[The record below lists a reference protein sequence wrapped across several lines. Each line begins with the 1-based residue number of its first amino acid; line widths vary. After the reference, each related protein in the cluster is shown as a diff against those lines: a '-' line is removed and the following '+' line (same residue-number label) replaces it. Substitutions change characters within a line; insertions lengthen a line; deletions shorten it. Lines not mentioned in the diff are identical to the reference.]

1 MFKPFEQMGM
11 LDNIRYLR
19 ASHFFPHIEEVPG
32 WVVYSLPDGMWLLS
46 YMFAMESIWNNEG
59 KHIRLLFVWI
69 MPTAIIIHEFCQLMR
84 LAKGTWDINDFTS
97 YIIAIIIYLL
107 TKKIKL

>member
-19 ASHFFPHIEEVPG
+19 ASHLFPHIEEAPG

-46 YMFAMESIWNNEG
+46 YLFAMESIWNNEG

-84 LAKGTWDINDFTS
+84 LAKGTWDIKDFTS

-107 TKKIKL
+107 TKK